1 MGSQRLLMMS
11 SNSGGYDA
19 VVSDFQALGLV
30 AHDLSVHT
38 AGLIALSVTDF
49 GVLRWLAFIAAIFL
63 LIIDRTNWRTNFLT
77 ALLVPYVVLNLP
89 PILFNFLSLLL
100 VYCRGEIGK
109 WIAFVAVVIRLFF
122 PNLVRDKFE
131 LPAAIVILL
140 VTLPSLIANQF
151 RDSIFAIIVSLII
164 GAYLLHQHIQAT
176 GGFRNAFA
184 AKRGIPITI
193 GILLLFVS
201 PLWDTVS
208 FIK

>member
-89 PILFNFLSLLL
+89 PILFNFL
-100 VYCRGEIGK
+100 RGEIGK

>member
-1 MGSQRLLMMS
+1 MADSEGST
-11 SNSGGYDA
+11 
-19 VVSDFQALGLV
+19 LGLV
-30 AHDLSVHT
+30 YELMDRIGQFLQ
-38 AGLIALSVTDF
+38 LPILQPE
-49 GVLRWLAFIAAIFL
+49 RFL

-89 PILFNFLSLLL
+89 PILFNFL
-100 VYCRGEIGK
+100 RGEIGK